1 MNYFEKLFHACA
13 ITWGVA
19 FLLGFTGLAQADD
32 YRHKTTTEFNVNG
45 TGYYGRLAVT
55 GDFNND
61 GRDESLYLRE
71 SPLYMDY
78 NWSSKSKRGNVSY
91 AQKGISMAKADPKG
105 WSAKFIAYTMQSNG
119 KRGASWNVSL
129 MGETVG
135 CIHPSQIIPANL
147 NNDSYTD
154 FVIPCHGYDDKPW
167 PGEKSVVA
175 ISNGANN
182 YTVKKFSGVGF
193 YHDGDVADFN
203 GDGNMD
209 ILLVNQGKGS
219 KKAEVYLNDGNGN
232 FAKSNRYFS
241 QFASFQGAYGTEVID
256 INGDGLF
263 DVGMFGHENR
273 ESWKPHQT
281 MILINNGSNKFTK
294 NNKVVVP
301 AVNGWGTVMD
311 MFVEGDNLF
320 VLRSSSPKRY
330 RGMAVQQVNIPTMKT
345 VAIIQNKNMQWY
357 SRIFRKPGGTFGSLM
372 NTSNNLDFKL
382 VGGVIKPVR

>member
-61 GRDESLYLRE
+61 GRDEMVYLRM
-71 SPLYMDY
+71 SPKYMDY
-78 NWSSKSKRGNVSY
+78 NWSSKTKRRNMAY
-91 AQKGISMAKADPKG
+91 AQKGMSMANADPKG
-105 WSAKFIAYTMQSNG
+105 WSAEFVTYTMQSNG
-119 KRGASWNVSL
+119 KRGASWNVSFSFDP
-129 MGETVG
+129 VG
-135 CIHPSQIIPANL
+135 CIHPSQIVPTDF

-154 FVIPCHGYDDKPW
+154 FLIVCHGYDEKPW

-175 ISNGANN
+175 ISNGPNN
-182 YTVKKFSGVGF
+182 YTVKSFGSVGF

-203 GDGNMD
+203 GDGYMD
-209 ILLVNQGKGS
+209 IIQVNMSKS

-232 FAKSNRYFS
+232 FAKTNKYFS
-241 QFASFQGAYGTEVID
+241 QFASFRGAYGTEVID

-263 DVGMFGHENR
+263 DIGMFGHENK
-273 ESWKPHQT
+273 ESSGPIQT

-294 NNKVVVP
+294 NNRVVVP

-311 MFVEGDNLF
+311 MFVEGNNLF
-320 VLRSSSPKRY
+320 VLRSSSPKRL
-330 RGMAVQQVNIPTMKT
+330 RGMLVQQVNINNMKT
-345 VAIIQNKNMQWY
+345 VATIQNKNMQWY
-357 SRIFRKPGGTFGSLM
+357 SRIFRKQGGTFGSLM

>member
-61 GRDESLYLRE
+61 GRDEMVYLRM
-71 SPLYMDY
+71 SPKYMDY
-78 NWSSKSKRGNVSY
+78 NWSSKAKRRNVAY

-105 WSAKFIAYTMQSNG
+105 WSAEFVTYAMQSNG
-119 KRGASWNVSL
+119 KRGASWNVSFSFDP
-129 MGETVG
+129 VG
-135 CIHPSQIIPANL
+135 CIHPSQIVPTDF

-154 FVIPCHGYDDKPW
+154 FLIVCHGYDDKPW
-167 PGEKSVVA
+167 PGERSVVA
-175 ISNGANN
+175 ISNGPNN
-182 YTVKKFSGVGF
+182 YTVKSFGGVGF

-203 GDGNMD
+203 GDGYMD
-209 ILLVNQGKGS
+209 IIQVNMSKS

-232 FAKSNRYFS
+232 FTKTNKYFS
-241 QFASFQGAYGTEVID
+241 QFASFRGAYGTEVID

-263 DVGMFGHENR
+263 DIGMFGHENK
-273 ESWKPHQT
+273 ESSGPIQT

-294 NNKVVVP
+294 NNRVVVP

-320 VLRSSSPKRY
+320 VLRSSSPKRL
-330 RGMAVQQVNIPTMKT
+330 RGMLVQQVNINNMKT
-345 VAIIQNKNMQWY
+345 VATIQNKNMQWY

>member
-311 MFVEGDNLF
+311 MFVEGNNLF

>member
-61 GRDESLYLRE
+61 GRDEMVYLRM
-71 SPLYMDY
+71 SPKYMDY
-78 NWSSKSKRGNVSY
+78 NWSSKTKRRNMAY
-91 AQKGISMAKADPKG
+91 AQKGMSMANADPKG
-105 WSAKFIAYTMQSNG
+105 WSSTFVPYTMQSNG
-119 KRGASWNVSL
+119 KRGASWNVSFSHDP
-129 MGETVG
+129 VG
-135 CIHPSQIIPANL
+135 CIHPSQIVPTDF

-154 FVIPCHGYDDKPW
+154 FLIVCHGYDEKPW

-175 ISNGANN
+175 ISNGPNN
-182 YTVKKFSGVGF
+182 YTVKSFGGVGF
-193 YHDGDVADFN
+193 YHDGDVANFN
-203 GDGNMD
+203 GDGYMD
-209 ILLVNQGKGS
+209 IIQVNMSKS

-232 FAKSNRYFS
+232 FAKTNKYFS
-241 QFASFQGAYGTEVID
+241 QFASFRGAYGTEVID

-263 DVGMFGHENR
+263 DIGMFGHENK
-273 ESWKPHQT
+273 ESSGPIQT

-294 NNKVVVP
+294 NNRVVVP

-311 MFVEGDNLF
+311 MFVEGNNLF
-320 VLRSSSPKRY
+320 VLRSSSPKRL
-330 RGMAVQQVNIPTMKT
+330 RGMLVQQVNINNMKT
-345 VAIIQNKNMQWY
+345 VATIQNKNMQWY
-357 SRIFRKPGGTFGSLM
+357 SRIFRKQGGTFGSLM

>member
-61 GRDESLYLRE
+61 ERDEMIYLKM
-71 SPLYMDY
+71 SSTYMDY
-78 NWSSKSKRGNVSY
+78 NWSSKTKRRNEAY
-91 AQKGISMAKADPKG
+91 AKAGMRMAKQNPEE
-105 WSAKFIAYTMQSNG
+105 WSAEFVTYNMQKSG
-119 KRGASWNVSL
+119 KRGTSWNVNL
-129 MGETVG
+129 MGEPVG
-135 CIHPSQIIPANL
+135 CIHPSQIVPTDF

-154 FVIPCHGYDDKPW
+154 FLIVCHGYDDKPW
-167 PGEKSVVA
+167 PGERSVVA
-175 ISNGANN
+175 ISNGPNN
-182 YTVKKFSGVGF
+182 YTVKSFGGVGF

-203 GDGNMD
+203 GDGYMD
-209 ILLVNQGKGS
+209 IIQVNMSKS

-232 FAKSNRYFS
+232 FTKTNKYFS
-241 QFASFQGAYGTEVID
+241 QFASFRGAYGTEVID

-263 DVGMFGHENR
+263 DIGMFGHENK
-273 ESWKPHQT
+273 ESSGPIQT

-294 NNKVVVP
+294 NNRVVVP

-320 VLRSSSPKRY
+320 VLRSSSPKRL
-330 RGMAVQQVNIPTMKT
+330 RGMLVQQVNINNMKT
-345 VAIIQNKNMQWY
+345 VATIQNKNMQWY